1 MWQLL
6 LGLELTVMGQKR
18 VKVRSTLSS
27 PSGKVQWVPSRLQAQ
42 GNSVMI
48 VRLLGI
54 WLWNLST
61 RSRDLEVMPHCSNG
75 VGKPCRVYLLL
86 F

>member
-27 PSGKVQWVPSRLQAQ
+27 PDGTAGSGPELIASSREWCDNRATTGTSLQ
-42 GNSVMI
+42 
-48 VRLLGI
+48 
-54 WLWNLST
+54 NLPDKSH
-61 RSRDLEVMPHCSNG
+61 DLEVMPHCSSIM
-75 VGKPCRVYLLL
+75 
-86 F
+86 